1 MQLSISEILKMANSY
16 DKVSERVK
24 CLKHY
29 SSPTLKKILGYCY
42 DPRVVWRL
50 PEGPPPEDLVKFAH
64 SGADIQGALIREN
77 RRLDYLI
84 DHPSSK
90 SLTDIKRE
98 QIFIQLLEMIDIEDA
113 KLIISIKEK
122 KLPYKN
128 VTKKVVEKAFPN
140 MFK

>member
-1 MQLSISEILKMANSY
+1 MQISISEILKQTNSY
-16 DKVSERVK
+16 DKVAERVK
-24 CLKHY
+24 CLQYY
-29 SSPTLKKILGYCY
+29 SSPTLKKVLGYCY

-50 PEGPPPEDLVKFAH
+50 PAGPPPEDLVKFAH

-90 SLTDIKRE
+90 SLTALKRE
-98 QIFIQLLEMIDIEDA
+98 QIFIQLLEMIDIDDA

-122 KLPYKN
+122 KMPYKN
-128 VTKKVVEKAFPN
+128 VTKKVVEKAFPK
-140 MFK
+140 MFA